1 MTARVIDT
9 NGWFEVKRNPLSKVG
24 IYPYSGAQIGAA
36 EADRNKIFRVF
47 RPPEELGAPE
57 TIESFK
63 LVPLIDDHTMLGD
76 GFTPAEQKGVAGVI
90 GENVFFENDTL
101 YGNPKIYS
109 SALAEKIK
117 NGKTELSMGYRC
129 RYDFT
134 PGFWNG
140 QEYDV
145 VQRAL
150 RGNHVALV
158 NEGRMGPEVAILDH
172 LMVITVDAKETL
184 PVDEDLKAAL
194 AAIVARLDKL
204 EAAGA
209 SEDEEAAKKAADE
222 EAAKK
227 AADEDAEAKKAT
239 DEEAAK
245 KAEDEEAAKDEGEE
259 ETPTSMD
266 AALKKIAL
274 LEGRLAVAEKRP
286 AMDEADVVRA
296 AADKSELVAK
306 LAPLVGT
313 FDHARMTGAQVAAY
327 GVEKLGI
334 KNVPKGGERVAL
346 DAYLQ
351 AAKIPDP
358 TKAVRT
364 AADANATGLAASIV
378 KHSTGA

>member
-158 NEGRMGPEVAILDH
+158 DEGRMGPEVAILDH

-184 PVDEDLKAAL
+184 PVDEELKAAL

-204 EAAGA
+204 EKERDDADSRADD
-209 SEDEEAAKKAADE
+209 EDETKAS
-222 EAAKK
+222 
-227 AADEDAEAKKAT
+227 DEDTEEKAS
-239 DEEAAK
+239 D
-245 KAEDEEAAKDEGEE
+245 EDETKASDEDTAKDEGEE

-266 AALKKIAL
+266 AALKKIAR
-274 LEGRLAVAEKRP
+274 LEGRLAAAEKRP

-296 AADKSELVAK
+296 AADKSDLVAK

>member
-1 MTARVIDT
+1 
-9 NGWFEVKRNPLSKVG
+9 
-24 IYPYSGAQIGAA
+24 
-36 EADRNKIFRVF
+36 
-47 RPPEELGAPE
+47 
-57 TIESFK
+57 
-63 LVPLIDDHTMLGD
+63 
-76 GFTPAEQKGVAGVI
+76 
-90 GENVFFENDTL
+90 
-101 YGNPKIYS
+101 
-109 SALAEKIK
+109 
-117 NGKTELSMGYRC
+117 MGYRC

-158 NEGRMGPEVAILDH
+158 DEGRMGPEVAILDH

-184 PVDEDLKAAL
+184 PVDEELKAAL

-204 EAAGA
+204 EKERDDADSRADD
-209 SEDEEAAKKAADE
+209 EDETKASDEDTEEKADDE
-222 EAAKK
+222 EEE
-227 AADEDAEAKKAT
+227 AADEDET
-239 DEEAAK
+239 
-245 KAEDEEAAKDEGEE
+245 KDEGEE
-259 ETPTSMD
+259 ETPASMD
-266 AALKKIAL
+266 AALKKIAR
-274 LEGRLAVAEKRP
+274 LEGRLAAAEKRP
-286 AMDEADVVRA
+286 AMDEAAVVRA
-296 AADKSELVAK
+296 SADKSDLVAK

-364 AADANATGLAASIV
+364 AADAKATGLAASIV